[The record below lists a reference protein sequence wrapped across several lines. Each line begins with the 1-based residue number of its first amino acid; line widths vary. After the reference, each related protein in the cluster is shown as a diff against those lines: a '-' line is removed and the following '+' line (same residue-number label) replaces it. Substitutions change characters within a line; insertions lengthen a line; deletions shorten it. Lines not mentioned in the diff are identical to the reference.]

1 MNQQNNRKVLS
12 EEARFKELVED
23 LKGRLIHLYTFLP
36 RLGQCSHLST
46 LLGEVFELRKELSQ
60 LEQGMLQ
67 SHLKCCISPGT
78 RIPGEVVLAASKLSA
93 RRHGAIIVIEQE
105 SDLDDCIQS
114 GVIID
119 ALVSAPILENIFYPG
134 SRLHDGAAVIR
145 NDRII
150 KAGCFLPFSS
160 STSGIESSGL
170 GARHMAAV
178 GLSNVSD
185 ALVVVVSEEKGWIS
199 LALRGQL
206 YPNIGTFALLKK
218 LGIHSEVDT
227 GHFVKSPGLPLEPGE
242 AKAK

>member
-1 MNQQNNRKVLS
+1 MNQQNNRKVLT
-12 EEARFKELVED
+12 EEARFKELIED

-36 RLGQCSHLST
+36 KLGQCSHLST

-60 LEQGMLQ
+60 LEQGMLK

-105 SDLDDCIQS
+105 SGLDDYLQS

-160 STSGIESSGL
+160 STSGTESFGL
-170 GARHMAAV
+170 GTRHMASV
-178 GLSNVSD
+178 GLSKVSD
-185 ALVVVVSEEKGWIS
+185 SLVVVVSEEKGWIS

-206 YPNIGTFALLKK
+206 YPNIGTFALLEK
-218 LGIHSEVDT
+218 LGDHSEANIRQ
-227 GHFVKSPGLPLEPGE
+227 FVKPPDFPLEPGE
-242 AKAK
+242 PNAK